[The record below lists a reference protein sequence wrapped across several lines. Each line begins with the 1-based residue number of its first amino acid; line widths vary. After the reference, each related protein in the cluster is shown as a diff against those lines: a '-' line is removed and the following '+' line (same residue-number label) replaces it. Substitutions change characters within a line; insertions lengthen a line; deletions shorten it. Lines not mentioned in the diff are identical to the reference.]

1 MTDLVPPE
9 QLVMMTPTWRSTY
22 GEHPV
27 EIVDE
32 KGRYWIAGSGRAA
45 VFEPNGRFTLVRR
58 DGTIDRG
65 GPKTTFAPGHLV
77 GAEHGLHS
85 PSIRASRAEEVAEA
99 LFAEAPWV
107 MDFDWPTIEVYCSAM
122 ARLRMFQEVAEAKAR
137 QLVEK
142 EKLTP
147 ADAFFRIPAYI
158 WSEMSKAETNVM
170 RAADNLGLSPA
181 GRAKIFKDT
190 GIAQHFRQ
198 EGLQGLLAQGR
209 ALREADKVRG

>member
-9 QLVMMTPTWRSTY
+9 QLVMMTPKWRSTY

-147 ADAFFRIPAYI
+147 ADAFFRIPAYL
-158 WSEMSKAETNVM
+158 WSEMGATGELPPSSLRAPPASSIPRPHSELPPSSK
-170 RAADNLGLSPA
+170 RASNSRSASSLNL
-181 GRAKIFKDT
+181 
-190 GIAQHFRQ
+190 
-198 EGLQGLLAQGR
+198 
-209 ALREADKVRG
+209 